1 MNINSKLIKCLS
13 ILLVLVLIMGIV
25 TNIIL
30 ENKSQ
35 AKAQNTKEYKEGSS
49 MLDDYPGYSALL
61 DNLLEE
67 HPNWTFTILYTGLDW
82 DTVIKNET
90 TKKHG
95 RNLVQNKSGE
105 WVCSTCG
112 NKAYDNGS
120 WRCASAATV
129 SYYMD
134 PRNALYEDYIF
145 QFENLEW
152 KDDTYTTSGVQK
164 ILDGTFMDTST
175 IKYKNSSGTT
185 KTINKSYA
193 KVIMEAAEA
202 AGISPYHLAS
212 RIVQEQGSTGSSTTS
227 GTYSG
232 YKGYYNFLNVNATGN
247 SSSTIIKNALAYA
260 KKKGWSTPEK
270 SIKGGAEFLADGYI
284 SSGQNTLYLQ
294 KFDVDDSDGS
304 LYSHQYMQNVSA
316 AKTESSSILK
326 TYKEIDSNLN
336 MTFNFLIPVFEDMPT
351 SRCTMPGT
359 QSIVTQNIQV
369 TSSSLVVYKTK
380 SKSSSKLK
388 TLSKND
394 KILRIEIGSEKENGY
409 KWDKVVLSNGTKGYV
424 VSGTG
429 FKVINDI
436 TNCNISAVAIEPGNV
451 RNGPGTSNTTTLLT
465 LTVGQ
470 KVTIIEKGKYNNVDG
485 YSWSRIKLSDGTQGY
500 VVARYLEEV
509 SDNGSTNSGKDIVK
523 VVCNGGLTLRS
534 SPGTSSKILGY
545 IDKGE
550 ELTRTEK
557 VASTANG
564 YIWDKVVT
572 DSGTTGYVARGDDD
586 EAYIKPISGSDDAI
600 VPEDLEDNNS
610 SSGSSTTIK
619 GSGFETSGSNLLC
632 EPDITVSNIK
642 SKASGAVIKNA
653 SGKIVTSGNVGTGY
667 KITYNGKT
675 FTVVKLGDTNGDGK
689 MTPADSTVILRNYV
703 GLDSVSSAEKK
714 AADTNGDGKVT
725 PADSTVVLR
734 AYVGLEDIEV

>member
-105 WVCSTCG
+105 WICSTCG

-227 GTYSG
+227 GIYSG

-270 SIKGGAEFLADGYI
+270 AIKGGAEFLADGYI

-351 SRCTMPGT
+351 SRCAMPGT

-409 KWDKVVLSNGTKGYV
+409 KWDKVVLSDGTKGYV

-653 SGKIVTSGNVGTGY
+653 SGKTVTSGNVGTGY